1 MKTIFYGDPAAD
13 SVVIQLTEADMA
25 EEAERVASLLLK
37 NGAAGSLCVAAAFVD
52 GWNGDLSP
60 WPAPP
65 VYGKTPFAGNAEN
78 TLRRLQTE
86 LLPGIGGE
94 RRTLYLG
101 GYSLAG
107 LFALWAGAKTDAF
120 AGIAAASPSVW
131 YPDYIDYARQNPM
144 LAPKVYLSLGNKEE
158 KARNPVMARVGDAI
172 RALPDIFARQGVA
185 CTLEWNEG
193 NHFRDPDLRLAKAF
207 KRLIEQL

>member
-13 SVVIQLTEADMA
+13 TVVMQLTHADMA

-37 NGAAGSLCVAAAFVD
+37 HGAAQSLCVAAVFVD
-52 GWNGDLSP
+52 DWNRDLSP

-65 VYGKTPFAGNAEN
+65 VFGKTPFGGNAER
-78 TLRRLQTE
+78 TLAFLQAE
-86 LLPGIGGE
+86 LLPGLGAD
-94 RRTLYLG
+94 RKTVYLG

-131 YPDYIDYARQNPM
+131 YPDYLTYAGQNPI
-144 LAPKVYLSLGNKEE
+144 LAPKIYLSLGDKEE
-158 KARNPVMARVGDAI
+158 KTRNPVMAKVGDAI
-172 RALPDIFARQGVA
+172 RALPDIFAQQGA
-185 CTLEWNEG
+185 DCTLEWNEG
-193 NHFRDPDLRLAKAF
+193 NHFRDSDLRLAKAF
-207 KRLIEQL
+207 TALLER